1 MDAGKIFLSAM
12 LGGVK
17 GGAEGY
23 SGEADKQRDYALKQL
38 EINKPPSEIQSL
50 RSIYPDFDENQEAKE
65 TRALNYRAAGAGVD
79 YKMPNALGG
88 APIKRPLNPQLA
100 PEMTFAEKAALA
112 KGKLKTYND
121 WLNGKTDLDGNVLV
135 PPRTGA
141 EPARPTRE
149 EVNLAVGSK

>member
-50 RSIYPDFDENQEAKE
+50 RSIYPDFDTNQDDKEA
-65 TRALNYRAAGAGVD
+65 RALNYRAAGAGVE
-79 YKMPNALGG
+79 YKMPNTKGGKIKKIDLSPPPDKKEITQQDFLEAQTAISKAKSLGLPAPQKALDVQ
-88 APIKRPLNPQLA
+88 KSYLL
-100 PEMTFAEKAALA
+100 
-112 KGKLKTYND
+112 
-121 WLNGKTDLDGNVLV
+121 
-135 PPRTGA
+135 
-141 EPARPTRE
+141 
-149 EVNLAVGSK
+149 SH